1 MQLQAYVLSIQ
12 SAAMFDWLIDVVG
25 EIMLKIDRS
34 RRQIV
39 DKLVELGTVEDRKIL
54 HKSRRKKYDKDAP
67 LHIGAHGLYCY
78 VVSTLSGSA
87 AVWEVSEC

>member
-1 MQLQAYVLSIQ
+1 MQAYVLSIQ

-78 VVSTLSGSA
+78 VVNTLSGFCNSMG
-87 AVWEVSEC
+87 SF